1 MAKAVKVNPY
11 PTIAVRRLAGELGV
25 KISMSDAEIIEAL
38 KGAKVVKAQ
47 REKFIFWLRKT
58 RGYK

>member
-25 KISMSDAEIIEAL
+25 KVSMSDDEITEVL
-38 KGAKVVKAQ
+38 KGAKVIKSQ
-47 REKFIFWLRKT
+47 REKFVFWLRKT